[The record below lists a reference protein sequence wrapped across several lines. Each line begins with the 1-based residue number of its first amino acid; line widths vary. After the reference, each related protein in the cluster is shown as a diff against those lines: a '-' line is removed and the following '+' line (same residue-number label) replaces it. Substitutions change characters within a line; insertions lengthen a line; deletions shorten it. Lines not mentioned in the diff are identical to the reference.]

1 MVALYPGY
9 CEKFGWML
17 DESAVKT
24 MTAKN
29 AEKIKELDAKYVREP
44 RAIPARAHEESLP
57 GEDLPL
63 LRSRRRQKL
72 TVPPLLALS
81 QDQGCG
87 G

>member
-44 RAIPARAHEESLP
+44 RAIRS
-57 GEDLPL
+57 
-63 LRSRRRQKL
+63 RSRRNVFQEKISPCFVRGESKN
-72 TVPPLLALS
+72 
-81 QDQGCG
+81 
-87 G
+87 

>member
-44 RAIPARAHEESLP
+44 RAIPPLALTKKRLP

-63 LRSRRRQKL
+63 LRSRRKQN
-72 TVPPLLALS
+72 
-81 QDQGCG
+81 
-87 G
+87 